1 MTQNKDLLG
10 NALKTMDDG
19 VGRILFLLGIE
30 NQWDEHPDWPREDWN
45 REAGEND
52 TSLGYWHWV
61 VNQILGDNDDN
72 DD

>member
-1 MTQNKDLLG
+1 MIQNEDLLA

-19 VGRILFLLGIE
+19 VDRILFLLNME
-30 NQWDEHPDWPREDWN
+30 SQWDSHPDHPREDWYN
-45 REAGEND
+45 EACENS